1 MDAEP
6 GFSKGPCAP
15 SVASDSPSQSVAKGF
30 GEVRAEGPIAL
41 GIEEELKGDGG
52 VGVFVLALR
61 FKRLSNHVR
70 KRMITVA
77 GNKMLPVIARTSRV
91 NDPGDE
97 DDDD

>member
-1 MDAEP
+1 M
-6 GFSKGPCAP
+6 
-15 SVASDSPSQSVAKGF
+15 
-30 GEVRAEGPIAL
+30 RADDPIAL
-41 GIEEELKGDGG
+41 GIEEELRGDGA

-61 FKRLSNHVR
+61 FWRLSNHVR

>member
-1 MDAEP
+1 M
-6 GFSKGPCAP
+6 
-15 SVASDSPSQSVAKGF
+15 
-30 GEVRAEGPIAL
+30 RAGDPIAL

-52 VGVFVLALR
+52 VGFFVLALR
-61 FKRLSNHVR
+61 FWRLSNHVR

-97 DDDD
+97 DDSD

>member
-1 MDAEP
+1 M
-6 GFSKGPCAP
+6 
-15 SVASDSPSQSVAKGF
+15 
-30 GEVRAEGPIAL
+30 RADGPIVP

-70 KRMITVA
+70 KMMITDA
-77 GNKMLPVIARTSRV
+77 GNKMPTVRARTSRV

-97 DDDD
+97 DDSD